1 MKTCNT
7 CGKDKP
13 LDKFEF
19 LKTKNCHR
27 NKCKSCRSE
36 YLRQWRLRNKAKT
49 LSYSKAKHERYKN
62 DKQYVVAR
70 RCRARIWEA
79 LGRGKY
85 KKTHKTFDLVGLS
98 VEDLVVYLE
107 SKFQDGMTWENYG
120 SDWHIDH
127 IRPCASFDLT
137 DPSQLAECFHYTN
150 LQPLWAYDN
159 LSKGARWAD
168 SCDP

>member
-1 MKTCNT
+1 MKTCKT

-36 YLRQWRLRNKAKT
+36 YLKQWRSRNKAKT
-49 LSYSKAKHERYKN
+49 
-62 DKQYVVAR
+62 
-70 RCRARIWEA
+70 
-79 LGRGKY
+79 
-85 KKTHKTFDLVGLS
+85 FDLVSLS
-98 VEDLVVYLE
+98 VEDLVAYLE

-159 LSKGARWAD
+159 LSKGARWED
-168 SCDP
+168 SVDL